1 MTGTDI
7 GLHIGDLYS
16 KALYDLAEE
25 FGIVEDV
32 KEEMTMLETLIEQE
46 REFLTYYV
54 VAAVF
59 R

>member
-16 KALYDLAEE
+16 RVLYDLAEE

-32 KEEMTMLETLIEQE
+32 KDEMTMLATLIEQE
-46 REFLTYYV
+46 REFLHIMSSPQFS
-54 VAAVF
+54 A
-59 R
+59 